1 MAPRF
6 LNNQQHRSGSFGLMS
21 HLREQ
26 LGRLTILPVL
36 VVNSEEE
43 AVGISQAL
51 FDAGI
56 LAVEITLRTPA
67 ALAAIRAVKQ
77 TLPSLSVAA
86 GTVNTV
92 ADMEAV
98 AGAGVDFA
106 VSPGLTRNLAE
117 CAQALELPFL
127 PGVSTV
133 SEVLGGME
141 LGFDCFKLFPASV
154 CGGPA
159 LLKAWSGPLADVSFC
174 PTGGVNAS
182 NAGDYLALTNVL
194 CVGGSWM
201 LQADSIAAADW
212 VSIRNSARDSLA
224 HLARFQ

>member
-1 MAPRF
+1 MA
-6 LNNQQHRSGSFGLMS
+6 L
-21 HLREQ
+21 
-26 LGRLTILPVL
+26 LPVL

-43 AVGISQAL
+43 AVGISQVL

-56 LAVEITLRTPA
+56 TAVEITLRTPA
-67 ALAAIRAVKQ
+67 ALAAIHAVKQ
-77 TLPSLSVAA
+77 AIPTLSVAA

-98 AGAGVDFA
+98 AGADVDFA
-106 VSPGLTRNLAE
+106 VSPGLTPALAE
-117 CAQALELPFL
+117 CARALQLPFL
-127 PGVSTV
+127 PGVSTA

-141 LGFDCFKLFPASV
+141 LGYDCFKLFPASA

-159 LLKAWSGPLADVSFC
+159 LLKAWAASLAGISFC
-174 PTGGVNAS
+174 PTGGINAS
-182 NAGDYLALTNVL
+182 NAGDYLALPNVL

-201 LQADSIAAADW
+201 LQADTIAAGDW

-224 HLARFQ
+224 HLARFQRA